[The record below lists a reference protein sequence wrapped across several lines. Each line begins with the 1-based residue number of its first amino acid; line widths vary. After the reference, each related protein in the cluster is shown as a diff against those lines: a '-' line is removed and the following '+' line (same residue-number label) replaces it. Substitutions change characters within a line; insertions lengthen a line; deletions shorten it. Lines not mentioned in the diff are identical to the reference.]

1 MKGII
6 AIVAFLMTAGL
17 MTACEKEGPL
27 ERAGEKVDE
36 AIEKAADKLEPNE
49 GPAEKAGEKIDEAV
63 EKVGEKIEET
73 GDDIKKKT
81 QR

>member
-17 MTACEKEGPL
+17 TACEKEGPL
-27 ERAGEKVDE
+27 ERAGENVDE

-63 EKVGEKIEET
+63 EKLGEKIEET